1 VPFALRV
8 KMSSVESES
17 PLDKLI
23 AIEWD
28 IIHDLERQLHSD
40 VSHAD
45 MVRISN
51 SLAYH
56 VNTLNKLLVRRGEEP
71 AVDKEPLVS
80 VIAKFPKKFS
90 RAIVGRMRKWRKSRL

>member
-1 VPFALRV
+1 
-8 KMSSVESES
+8 MSNEESES

-40 VSHAD
+40 VSHVD

-71 AVDKEPLVS
+71 VLDKEPLVS
-80 VIAKFPKKFS
+80 VIAKFPKRFRK
-90 RAIVGRMRKWRKSRL
+90 AIIGRMRKWRRNLS

>member
-1 VPFALRV
+1 
-8 KMSSVESES
+8 MSKAEFES

-56 VNTLNKLLVRRGEEP
+56 ANTLNKLLARRGEEP
-71 AVDKEPLVS
+71 TVDNEPLAS
-80 VIAKFPKKFS
+80 VIAKFPRRVRK
-90 RAIVGRMRKWRKSRL
+90 AVVGLVRKWRRSRL

>member
-1 VPFALRV
+1 MFNG
-8 KMSSVESES
+8 ESES

-56 VNTLNKLLVRRGEEP
+56 GNTLNNLLARMGEEP
-71 AVDKEPLVS
+71 TVGNEP
-80 VIAKFPKKFS
+80 
-90 RAIVGRMRKWRKSRL
+90 

>member
-1 VPFALRV
+1 
-8 KMSSVESES
+8 MSSEESES

-51 SLAYH
+51 FLAYH
-56 VNTLNKLLVRRGEEP
+56 VNTLNKLLARRGEEP

-80 VIAKFPKKFS
+80 VIAKFPRKF
-90 RAIVGRMRKWRKSRL
+90 RKAIIGQMKKWRKNLS

>member
-1 VPFALRV
+1 MLFALCV
-8 KMSSVESES
+8 KMSDGESES

-28 IIHDLERQLHSD
+28 IIRDLERQLHLD
-40 VSHAD
+40 VSHVD

-71 AVDKEPLVS
+71 DVDKEPLVS
-80 VIAKFPKKFS
+80 VIAKFPKRFRK
-90 RAIVGRMRKWRKSRL
+90 AIVRRMKKWRKTIL

>member
-1 VPFALRV
+1 
-8 KMSSVESES
+8 MSDEESES

-40 VSHAD
+40 VSHTD

-56 VNTLNKLLVRRGEEP
+56 VNTLNKLLARRGEEP

-80 VIAKFPKKFS
+80 VIAKFPRKF
-90 RAIVGRMRKWRKSRL
+90 RKLIIGRMRKWRRNLS